1 MQRDIFIN
9 YENIVLNFIVFSEDE
24 EEVIRKNPKK
34 YLDSY
39 LI

>member
-1 MQRDIFIN
+1 MRRDIFIN
-9 YENIVLNFIVFSEDE
+9 YENIVLNFIVFSKDE
-24 EEVIRKNPKK
+24 ESSIRKNPKE